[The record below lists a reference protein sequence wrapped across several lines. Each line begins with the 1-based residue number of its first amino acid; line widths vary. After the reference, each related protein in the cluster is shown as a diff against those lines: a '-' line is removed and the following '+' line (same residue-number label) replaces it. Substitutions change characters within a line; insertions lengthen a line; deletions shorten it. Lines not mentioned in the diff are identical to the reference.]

1 MTPTPE
7 SPAYRAMRT
16 VPTQGLRLALILCL
30 AHLLI
35 ISDIAHA
42 CIGNCESFTFSTTQ
56 ASENKSPTRPRLK
69 ANPGKWHIFT
79 SPDGD
84 FKLEFP
90 GKPSEEPAIEGPVT
104 LVRMFGFNTADGI
117 RFSINFQDIGGDPQ
131 APENNEWGPDL
142 EEITSAADRNRGVR
156 VVQVHRIAR
165 NIVDSEVLQTLV
177 DTQTDLR
184 YLRRNLIRR
193 GRVYTLSCGS
203 FVNDKPIDK
212 TLCQRFFNSMRF
224 VTPAPKRAK
233 RQKGQP

>member
-7 SPAYRAMRT
+7 IPDYNTYRAMRT
-16 VPTQGLRLALILCL
+16 FRTQALRLALILCF

-42 CIGNCESFTFSTTQ
+42 CIGNCETAQ
-56 ASENKSPTRPRLK
+56 AFENKSPTRPKLK

-90 GKPSEEPAIEGPVT
+90 GKPSEEPPIEGPVT

-117 RFSINFQDIGGDPQ
+117 RFSINFQDMGGDPQ

-156 VVQVHRIAR
+156 VVQVHRLAR
-165 NIVDSEVLQTLV
+165 NIVDSEVLQTLD
-177 DTQTDLR
+177 DTQTDIR

-203 FVNDKPIDK
+203 VVNDKPIDK
-212 TLCQRFFNSMRF
+212 PLCQRFFKSIRF
-224 VTPAPKRAK
+224 ISRAPKRAK
-233 RQKGQP
+233 RR